1 MANGFLIKNVVIV
14 SPERDVPSELTN
26 VLVREGRI
34 AAIGREIAQSAHE
47 SDQVIDG
54 AGRYLRPGL
63 IDAHTHLS
71 DIPGMTD
78 LHENDYPNI
87 ARDARPTDPTQLS
100 LLRLYH
106 GD

>member
-1 MANGFLIKNVVIV
+1 MKIYLATFCFALAIIGCTTDTSEIVANGFLIKNVVIV

-54 AGRYLRPGL
+54 AGRYLTPGL
-63 IDAHTHLS
+63 IDDTL
-71 DIPGMTD
+71 IP
-78 LHENDYPNI
+78 I
-87 ARDARPTDPTQLS
+87 
-100 LLRLYH
+100 
-106 GD
+106 